1 MVTKFTNDLPSHH
14 ASEELR
20 AARLGWNALL
30 NLSKDSSINAKA
42 RRVIGNVM
50 AEMNRTG
57 MFDKPG
63 EVKQGPIRGDDP

>member
-1 MVTKFTNDLPSHH
+1 MLKFTDNLPSHH
-14 ASEELR
+14 KSEELR

-30 NLSKDSSINAKA
+30 NLSKDSSVSSNA
-42 RRVIGNVM
+42 RRVIEKVM